1 MRRALGAAL
10 SLVLALVL
18 SAAPRAQAQP
28 DGPPV
33 TATQVEAT
41 EALTRTHVRTFL
53 RLRLATEQLRRQ
65 YEANAAAYDDVVRAY
80 FTERDRLLREEGW
93 TPDAFERL
101 EARITNAQNA
111 IEQQADKQQAGTAQG
126 EGVPAFQAD
135 SVVREVDTALQDML
149 KEIENTPH
157 LSAEQRAQMRQ
168 QILAQQQQLQAR
180 RPQLDSLAQQQVQYT
195 QAMQAMIDATRPD
208 WPAVRPY
215 LDALAHLID
224 YVAGNRPDPPNL
236 DRLPSGSP

>member
-1 MRRALGAAL
+1 MRGALLAAL

-18 SAAPRAQAQP
+18 GAAPRARAQP

-33 TATQVEAT
+33 TAAQVEAT

-93 TPDAFERL
+93 TPDAFEQL
-101 EARITNAQNA
+101 EARITNVQNA
-111 IEQQADKQQAGTAQG
+111 IERQAEVAQG

-135 SVVREVDTALQDML
+135 SVAREVDTALQDML
-149 KEIENTPH
+149 EEIDSMPH

-180 RPQLDSLAQQQVQYT
+180 RPQLDSLAQQQAQHT